1 MNKRKALIGWI
12 VYSVAKPIA
21 KRVVKRKA
29 KAAVPARRSGS
40 RFVPNTAGIVAALAA
55 VGGAVFF
62 WRKKSDGDESSES

>member
-12 VYSVAKPIA
+12 VYSVANPIA

-62 WRKKSDGDESSES
+62 WRKKSDGEASPES